1 MKESSRSYSFGIRLP
16 FHEKELLVARAIRE
30 EKKPTTLAAELVG
43 KALRRKPTAPGVD
56 PDQVFPPAPGL
67 ALLPPAPTQSPPPPL
82 PPAPPP
88 ERVVIRPI
96 TIFPKAIQKTVG
108 DLSAQMKISV
118 ERSLIE
124 LVASVLGSLTEDALR
139 RVITGDPTFT
149 TVDLMKT
156 LEGISDGSLKPVVTF
171 EEVEADLA
179 AGPMP
184 PTTPSAF
191 PTASQAST

>member
-1 MKESSRSYSFGIRLP
+1 MKESSRNYPFGIRLP
-16 FHEKELLVARAIRE
+16 YHEKELLVARATRE

-56 PDQVFPPAPGL
+56 PDEVLPPPPALPPQ
-67 ALLPPAPTQSPPPPL
+67 PPAPTQPSPPPL
-82 PPAPPP
+82 PPAPPSEP
-88 ERVVIRPI
+88 VVIRPI
-96 TIFPKAIQKTVG
+96 SIFPKAIQKTVEN
-108 DLSAQMKISV
+108 LSAQMKISV

-156 LEGISDGSLKPVVTF
+156 LEG
-171 EEVEADLA
+171 
-179 AGPMP
+179 
-184 PTTPSAF
+184 
-191 PTASQAST
+191 